1 MQVSWHGPA
10 GMNNSINVGS
20 GSVEALGFERTGF
33 ERALELQ
40 QTQDADAA

>member
-1 MQVSWHGPA
+1 MRVSWHGLE
-10 GMNNSINVGS
+10 GMNNSTDVGD
-20 GSVEALGFERTGF
+20 GSADALGFERTGS